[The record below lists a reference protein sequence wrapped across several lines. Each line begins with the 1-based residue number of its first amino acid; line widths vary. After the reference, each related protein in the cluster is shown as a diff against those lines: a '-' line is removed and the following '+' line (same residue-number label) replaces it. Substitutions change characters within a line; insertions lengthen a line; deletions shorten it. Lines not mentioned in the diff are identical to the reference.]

1 MYLLTLVAAAVCL
14 VLNVLSVNA
23 IPPLTIKGTKFF
35 NAEGEQV
42 FFKGFL
48 LSFEMIKGLGVAY
61 QRATP
66 HDPFANATQC
76 QLDADLMKS
85 LGANAIRCISSPEL
99 YSYQLIMSILRMTM
113 MRV

>member
-48 LSFEMIKGLGVAY
+48 LSFEMIK
-61 QRATP
+61 
-66 HDPFANATQC
+66 D
-76 QLDADLMKS
+76 
-85 LGANAIRCISSPEL
+85 
-99 YSYQLIMSILRMTM
+99 
-113 MRV
+113 